1 MSGSRPK
8 TFLAGAGLVWRRQR
22 LVWWIF
28 AVTLIFGLLSTQG
41 MVDRASPTLNH
52 SFASQRLVNGW
63 DISAFAELAQLP
75 NSPLEF
81 QGPTVMHFSAVFAIF
96 MLFVTGGILAAYLR
110 DEQPRTDSFF
120 EACGHYFWRFVR
132 LLIYFVIVLL
142 PIGAIGA
149 GVGALYDHI
158 DEVSISPFPAVYFLI
173 GASVVVLLLL
183 AIVRLWFDMAE
194 IIAVADDERRMHKA
208 LRRAARLLWHNFYS
222 LLWLYLRIA
231 VIGLLVIVIG
241 LRVWMMNLSPQSVIT
256 AFLLSQLMILV
267 WIATRLWQRASEVL
281 WYREYA
287 QTSVQEPVWSPS
299 PSPVMSS
306 VTTNTES

>member
-8 TFLAGAGLVWRRQR
+8 TFWAGAGLVWRRQR

-52 SFASQRLVNGW
+52 SLASQRLVNGW
-63 DISAFAELAQLP
+63 DISAFGELAQLP

-81 QGPTVMHFSAVFAIF
+81 QGPTVVHCSAVFAIF

-149 GVGALYDHI
+149 GVGALYDHV
-158 DEVSISPFPAVYFLI
+158 DEVSISPFPAVYFFI

-194 IIAVADDERRMHKA
+194 IIAVADEERRMHKA

-231 VIGLLVIVIG
+231 VIALLVLMIG
-241 LRVWMMNLSPQSVIT
+241 LRVWMMNLSPQSIII

-267 WIATRLWQRASEVL
+267 WITTRLWQRASEAL

-299 PSPVMSS
+299 PSPAVSAGM
-306 VTTNTES
+306 TNTES